1 MTEKTNSTDSTT
13 EAVKHEVIET
23 TFDDFNFEK
32 DETEGGYDELYFV
45 KPKTKDCAYFE
56 FSQKKGDKILRD
68 SRTTIQ
74 TIEGKPTKLEL
85 SSYTYEKKEI
95 KTFKLSLSKE
105 INGKNVLFIMSSS
118 YTQSGRSILN
128 SLLGCTEPLSKINL
142 TLYQNR
148 AGYTSVKVS
157 INGKKSIWKFSIDE
171 QRNHIETIKNKR
183 GEFISNDY
191 TELDEVFEEKVR
203 EHLGVLFPE
212 ADHIRFIP
220 EANASDVL
228 DTKEDV
234 ESLKKLKDE
243 ATFGENDEADFF
255 NIGDED

>member
-1 MTEKTNSTDSTT
+1 MTEKTNSTNSTT
-13 EAVKHEVIET
+13 EATKHEVVET
-23 TFDDFNFEK
+23 TFDDFQFEQ
-32 DETEGGYDELYFV
+32 DTNEGGYDEMFFV

-56 FSQKKGDKILRD
+56 FSQRKGDIDYHD

-85 SSYTYEKKEI
+85 SEYVYEKKTI
-95 KTFKLSLSKE
+95 KTFKLSLAKE
-105 INGKNVLFIMSSS
+105 INGKNCLFIMSSS
-118 YTQSGRSILN
+118 YTQTGRSILN
-128 SLLGCTEPLSKINL
+128 SLLGCSEPLSKMNL

-171 QRNHIETIKNKR
+171 QRKHIETIKNSR

-191 TELDEVFEEKVR
+191 QELDEMFEEKMR
-203 EHLGVLFPE
+203 EHLNVLFPE
-212 ADHIRFIP
+212 QDHVKFIP

-255 NIGDED
+255 DIGNED